1 MPIVTITDTALTA
14 IITGARSAAD
24 GRETGGVLLG
34 HYRAQADQLLDVVHA
49 GDAGPRAVRRA
60 NFFRRDVA
68 HAQALADLAYVTDG
82 SIWLGE
88 WHTHATGPAP
98 SVQDLV
104 SYDLLLTDP
113 ELHFHLLL
121 AVIALPDPDHR
132 WDRPRLSGWL
142 VTPSQAR
149 QVPLLRRT
157 LEEVPAT

>member
-1 MPIVTITDTALTA
+1 VTITDTALTA
-14 IITGARSAAD
+14 MTGFARNAAG
-24 GRETGGVLLG
+24 GRETGGILLG
-34 HYRAQADQLLDVVHA
+34 RHRSQADQPVDVVHA

-60 NFFRRDVA
+60 DFFRRDVA

-82 SIWLGE
+82 SVWLGE

-98 SVQDLV
+98 SARDLA
-104 SYDLLLTDP
+104 SYHLLLADP
-113 ELHFHLLL
+113 ELDFHLLL

-142 VTPSQAR
+142 VTPGLAR

-157 LEEVPAT
+157 LEEVPAK